1 VDSSLWKV
9 LGFIIAAVLL
19 FLVPLMNILERQD
32 NIAYTVVFS
41 EANRFVDAARDTGYI
56 TPNMYLEFRDTL
68 NATGNS
74 YKISIRHVKSV
85 VNPVYKNNGTMLDFT
100 GEYTISRYTV
110 GESEILATLFPSNS
124 TAGVHDKT
132 RQYTMKAGDM
142 LFVEVRN
149 EGKTMAAALRDM
161 VMFTDTQTP
170 GIFVRA
176 GGMVRNEAD

>member
-1 VDSSLWKV
+1 MDSPLWKI
-9 LGFIIAAVLL
+9 LGFFIAALLL
-19 FLVPLMNILERQD
+19 FLGPLMNVLERQD

-56 TPNMYLEFRDTL
+56 TPNMYLELRDTL

-85 VNPVYKNNGTMLDFT
+85 VNPVYEFRGSVLSFT
-100 GEYTISRYTV
+100 GEYTVSRYTV
-110 GESEILATLFPSNS
+110 GEAEILATLFPSNS
-124 TAGVHDKT
+124 TAGVHDKA
-132 RQYTMKAGDM
+132 RYYTMKAGDM

-161 VMFTDTQTP
+161 VLLTDTQTP

-176 GGMVRNEAD
+176 GGLVRNEAD